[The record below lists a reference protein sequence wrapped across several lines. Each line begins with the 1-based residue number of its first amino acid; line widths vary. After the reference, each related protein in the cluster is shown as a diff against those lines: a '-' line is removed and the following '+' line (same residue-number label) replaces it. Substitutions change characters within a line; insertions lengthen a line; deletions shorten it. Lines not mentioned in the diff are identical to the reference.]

1 MPLSLV
7 QSLNS
12 WLFLSINLHQLFFL
26 SLPVCHDQLLLILQI
41 SVWISPPYSFFS
53 AYPNVALPTWLVI
66 PHSINLLII
75 SGGSMVKE
83 PACQCRRP
91 SGDAG
96 LIPWGRKWQPTP
108 VFLPGKS
115 RGQRS
120 LAGYSPW
127 GCKEWNMTE
136 QLSTFIIT
144 YFVHLPM
151 TCSFPYTQHVNSTR
165 VGSTYALILL
175 YVFCLAQC
183 LSRVVVI

>member
-1 MPLSLV
+1 MV
-7 QSLNS
+7 QVSKLLALPQRQPS
-12 WLFLSINLHQLFFL
+12 PVIF
-26 SLPVCHDQLLLILQI
+26 SLPPCVPWPAPSHSSDICLNVTSLQPSSLPIL
-41 SVWISPPYSFFS
+41 S
-53 AYPNVALPTWLVI
+53 NVALLTWLVI
-66 PHSINLLII
+66 PHSINLLIT

-83 PACQCRRP
+83 PAYQCRRL

-96 LIPWGRKWQPTP
+96 LIPWRRTWQPTP

-127 GCKEWNMTE
+127 GCKESNMTE
-136 QLSTFIIT
+136 QLSTCIIT

-165 VGSTYALILL
+165 VGSIYALILL

-183 LSRVVVI
+183 LSRVIVI